1 MEKEAELA
9 ASELDSLLLSDDDE
23 KQQPTATPE
32 SNSSDGATKSGE
44 PESFTFKSG
53 DDEYSREQL
62 EDAIDAFKNKSEWT
76 TSNTNKAKEVKDQRR
91 LIEPILQEFA
101 PKLKSNPEFA
111 EAFDDLWKDMTGSDK
126 GIVEMLTHEG
136 LDGIPNPFSEDL
148 ETSRTEIE
156 TLTGELSKLKSDI
169 ALEKEVTALTSKY
182 PLTERQ
188 VNAVAEDLLK
198 RFEDTGTWMS
208 LEDVLRLDHPDWANP
223 SQAISTNNGASPSTA
238 PVTMETPKSYKAVP
252 LESYAD
258 LVQ

>member
-9 ASELDSLLLSDDDE
+9 ASDLDSLIISDPDE

-32 SNSSDGATKSGE
+32 TNSSNGASKSGE

-53 DDEYSREQL
+53 DDEYSREDL

-91 LIEPILQEFA
+91 LIEPILQEFV
-101 PKLKSNPEFA
+101 PKLKTNPELA
-111 EAFDDLWKDMTGSDK
+111 TALDDLWMDMTGSDK
-126 GIVEMLTHEG
+126 GIAEMLTHEG

-148 ETSRTEIE
+148 EASKGEVE
-156 TLTGELSKLKSDI
+156 TLTNELSKLKSDI

-182 PLTERQ
+182 PLTDRQ
-188 VNAVAEDLLK
+188 VNKVAEDLLQ

-208 LEDVLRLDHPDWANP
+208 LEDVLRLDHPDWASP
-223 SQAISTNNGASPSTA
+223 GQAISTNNSSAPSTA
-238 PVTMETPKSYKAVP
+238 PSTTKTPKSYKDVP
-252 LESYAD
+252 AEAYAD